1 MCTGEQRLV
10 SSRAEPL
17 HGHKAN
23 QPHRPRSSIAWS
35 AKRSM
40 ATPATPQG
48 AAAPQG
54 KAKHHRNLRYEETY
68 MDLNTVTRI
77 IPAHTR
83 QDLAALGDGAVPLAG
98 GSVLFAEPNPAL
110 HTLVDLQPLGWP
122 DFVAS
127 AEGLEVAAT
136 TTLASISRLPNNALT
151 VEQRTNRRIMNERF
165 ANKEVA
171 DEQSANPQMLDKPA
185 ARTQPADTQLAHA
198 QPAQGGAGWAAH
210 PLFYQCCT
218 ALFGSFKVWNVA
230 TAGGNICTALPAG
243 PMTSLFAA
251 LDAEAL
257 IWRPDG
263 RDIRMPVARLVT
275 GDTTTALESGDV
287 LRSLHIP
294 MRSLNSRTAY
304 RKIALSAL
312 GRSGAVLIGR
322 LDPIDGTFV
331 LTVTAATVRPE
342 QLRFTRL
349 PEAGE
354 LHEALGGIDSWFTDA
369 HGAADWRLAVSR
381 VLAEEIRAELA
392 TTAPGE
398 DTTGS
403 ADETSTR

>member
-1 MCTGEQRLV
+1 
-10 SSRAEPL
+10 
-17 HGHKAN
+17 
-23 QPHRPRSSIAWS
+23 
-35 AKRSM
+35 
-40 ATPATPQG
+40 
-48 AAAPQG
+48 
-54 KAKHHRNLRYEETY
+54 

-77 IPAHTR
+77 IPARTR
-83 QDLAALGDGAVPLAG
+83 QDLAALGEGAVPLAG

-122 DFVAS
+122 NFVQS

-136 TTLASISRLPNNALT
+136 TTLASISRLPNNRLT
-151 VEQRTNRRIMNERF
+151 NE
-165 ANKEVA
+165 
-171 DEQSANPQMLDKPA
+171 
-185 ARTQPADTQLAHA
+185 QLAHEQLA
-198 QPAQGGAGWAAH
+198 DARLAESGEGWAAH

-230 TAGGNICTALPAG
+230 TVGGNICTALPAG

-263 RDIRMPVARLVT
+263 SDIRMPVARLVT
-275 GDTTTALESGDV
+275 GNTTTALESGDV

-294 MRSLNSRTAY
+294 LRSLNSRTAY

-342 QLRFTRL
+342 QLRFAAL
-349 PEAGE
+349 PSPRE
-354 LHEALGGIDSWFTDA
+354 LSETLGGIDSWFTDA

-381 VLAEEIRAELA
+381 VLAEEILVELA
-392 TTAPGE
+392 TTAPQE
-398 DTTGS
+398 DLTGS

>member
-1 MCTGEQRLV
+1 
-10 SSRAEPL
+10 
-17 HGHKAN
+17 
-23 QPHRPRSSIAWS
+23 
-35 AKRSM
+35 
-40 ATPATPQG
+40 
-48 AAAPQG
+48 
-54 KAKHHRNLRYEETY
+54 

-110 HTLVDLQPLGWP
+110 HTLVDLQPLCWP
-122 DFVAS
+122 DFVVS
-127 AEGLEVAAT
+127 AAGLEVAAT
-136 TTLASISRLPNNALT
+136 TTLASISRLPNNQ
-151 VEQRTNRRIMNERF
+151 VTNNQVTNERL
-165 ANKEVA
+165 ANERLANERLLSKASVSEEPAITQGVDARPASTRLA
-171 DEQSANPQMLDKPA
+171 D
-185 ARTQPADTQLAHA
+185 A
-198 QPAQGGAGWAAH
+198 QPTEGSAGWAAH

-230 TAGGNICTALPAG
+230 TVGGNICTALPAG

-263 RDIRMPVARLVT
+263 SDVRMPVARLVT
-275 GDTTTALESGDV
+275 GNTTTALESGDV
-287 LRSLHIP
+287 LRSLHVP
-294 MRSLNSRTAY
+294 QRSLNSRTAY

-322 LDPIDGTFV
+322 LDPLGGTFV

-342 QLRFTRL
+342 QLRFAEL

-354 LHEALGGIDSWFTDA
+354 LHRALGGIDSWFTDA

-381 VLAEEIRAELA
+381 VLAEEIRVELA
-392 TTAPGE
+392 TTALEGDPA
-398 DTTGS
+398 GS